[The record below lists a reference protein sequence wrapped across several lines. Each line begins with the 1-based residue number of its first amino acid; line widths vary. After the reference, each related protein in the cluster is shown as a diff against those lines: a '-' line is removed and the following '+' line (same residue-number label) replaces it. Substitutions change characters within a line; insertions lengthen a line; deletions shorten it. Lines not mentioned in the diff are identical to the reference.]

1 MKTEHRQDTEER
13 GPAWAQR
20 PGHPIRQ
27 HAHKPDHRKARK
39 RRRNRNGLRAR
50 LTRSFAL
57 VAVLAVV
64 LTTFAT
70 VDAAFKVIAKLNPEL
85 GLMSADQGGDPIGF
99 QWSWPEV
106 DPAAPA
112 PTSAEAST
120 LAQRRELVRS
130 ASAEITRSAVRS
142 AVLSALLAVIVA
154 ALVTR
159 QLTRPLGRLVVGAQ
173 RLQAGERD
181 LQLPVP
187 RRQDEL
193 RDLTTAFNDLTTSLA
208 RQEAWRRGLIA
219 DVAHDLRTPLAVLR
233 SEIEA
238 MQDGVQPTDAAA
250 LTRLHSEV
258 LLLARL
264 VTDLRLLSLAES
276 GALSL
281 KPVELDAGH
290 MLHALAD
297 AYANRAAGAGVTLE
311 VVAPRPAPL
320 LADPDRLT
328 QTLRNILDNALR
340 YAAPGAVTLSAVQD
354 GQSTRLTIRD
364 HGPGFRPDD
373 LSRAFERFYRAD
385 ASRTRDPQGRA
396 SSGLGLAIARALTEA
411 QGGQIE
417 ARNHPEGGAEFT
429 LTFPV

>member
-1 MKTEHRQDTEER
+1 MQSRSIRKSSRTLEKQSLKK
-13 GPAWAQR
+13 
-20 PGHPIRQ
+20 GH
-27 HAHKPDHRKARK
+27 AKK
-39 RRRNRNGLRAR
+39 RSRSRSGLRAR

-70 VDAAFKVIAKLNPEL
+70 VDAAFQVIAKLNPEL

-106 DPAAPA
+106 DPTTGA
-112 PTSAEAST
+112 TGLTDAEASA
-120 LAQRRELVRS
+120 LAQRRELVRE

-142 AVLSALLAVIVA
+142 AFLSALLAVIVA
-154 ALVTR
+154 AFMTR

-193 RDLTTAFNDLTTSLA
+193 HDLTAAFNDLTTSLA

-281 KPVELDAGH
+281 KPVALDGGH

-297 AYANRAAGAGVTLE
+297 AYAVRAAGAGITLE

-340 YAAPGAVTLSAVQD
+340 YAAPGSVILSAVQD
-354 GQSTRLTIRD
+354 RQLTRLTIRD

-417 ARNHPEGGAEFT
+417 ARNHPGGGAEFT

>member
-1 MKTEHRQDTEER
+1 MQ
-13 GPAWAQR
+13 
-20 PGHPIRQ
+20 GHPIRLRPRDWDK
-27 HAHKPDHRKARK
+27 HKAKK
-39 RRRNRNGLRAR
+39 RRRNRNGLRVR

-85 GLMSADQGGDPIGF
+85 GLMSADQGGDPVGF

-106 DPAAPA
+106 DPAAA
-112 PTSAEAST
+112 TTGLTDAEAST
-120 LAQRRELVRS
+120 LAQRRELVRN

-193 RDLTTAFNDLTTSLA
+193 RDLTAAFNDLTTSLA

-238 MQDGVQPTDAAA
+238 MQDGIQPTDAAA

-281 KPVELDAGH
+281 KAVPLDGGH
-290 MLHALAD
+290 MLYALAD
-297 AYANRAAGAGVTLE
+297 AYANRAAGAGITLE
-311 VVAPRPAPL
+311 VVAQHPAPL

-340 YAAPGAVTLSAVQD
+340 YAAPGAVILSAVQD
-354 GQSTRLTIRD
+354 GPHTRLTIRD

-417 ARNHPEGGAEFT
+417 ARNHPGGGAEFT